1 MKVALIQMAIRE
13 GQPKQNTKTVLALL
27 EKAVLD
33 EPDVIVLPE
42 MWNTGYA
49 LSQLADLAD
58 DNGERTKT
66 LLRAFAK
73 KHHVNIVAGSVAT
86 KKKDSFFNTTYV
98 FDRTGQVIVDY
109 DKIHLF
115 GLMGEDQFLQAGH
128 QPSTFVLDGIQAA
141 SVICYDIRF
150 PEWIR
155 TLMSGGAKVLFVV
168 AEWPTERVAQWEILL
183 RARAVENQ
191 AFVVAVNRVGKGD
204 LDSFSG
210 HSLVINPLGEVIL
223 QVPDNQEGVF
233 FHLFGLVRSGKSTRA
248 NTCFCGSKTPVVS
261 LRRRAD
267 VFTITDFTRFT

>member
-115 GLMGEDQFLQAGH
+115 GLMGEDQFL
-128 QPSTFVLDGIQAA
+128 
-141 SVICYDIRF
+141 
-150 PEWIR
+150 
-155 TLMSGGAKVLFVV
+155 
-168 AEWPTERVAQWEILL
+168 
-183 RARAVENQ
+183 
-191 AFVVAVNRVGKGD
+191 
-204 LDSFSG
+204 
-210 HSLVINPLGEVIL
+210 
-223 QVPDNQEGVF
+223 
-233 FHLFGLVRSGKSTRA
+233 
-248 NTCFCGSKTPVVS
+248 
-261 LRRRAD
+261 
-267 VFTITDFTRFT
+267 

>member
-1 MKVALIQMAIRE
+1 MKVALIQIAIRE

-128 QPSTFVLDGIQAA
+128 QPSTFVLDGIQAT

-233 FHLFGLVRSGKSTRA
+233 STCLDWSEVEKVRGQI
-248 NTCFCGSKTPVVS
+248 PVF
-261 LRRRAD
+261 AD
-267 VFTITDFTRFT
+267 RKPQLYH

>member
-33 EPDVIVLPE
+33 ELDVIVLPE

-73 KHHVNIVAGSVAT
+73 KHHVNIVAGSVAK

-150 PEWIR
+150 PE
-155 TLMSGGAKVLFVV
+155 
-168 AEWPTERVAQWEILL
+168 
-183 RARAVENQ
+183 
-191 AFVVAVNRVGKGD
+191 
-204 LDSFSG
+204 
-210 HSLVINPLGEVIL
+210 
-223 QVPDNQEGVF
+223 
-233 FHLFGLVRSGKSTRA
+233 
-248 NTCFCGSKTPVVS
+248 
-261 LRRRAD
+261 
-267 VFTITDFTRFT
+267 

>member
-1 MKVALIQMAIRE
+1 MDYDKIHLFGLM
-13 GQPKQNTKTVLALL
+13 
-27 EKAVLD
+27 
-33 EPDVIVLPE
+33 
-42 MWNTGYA
+42 
-49 LSQLADLAD
+49 
-58 DNGERTKT
+58 GE
-66 LLRAFAK
+66 
-73 KHHVNIVAGSVAT
+73 
-86 KKKDSFFNTTYV
+86 
-98 FDRTGQVIVDY
+98 VIVDY

-233 FHLFGLVRSGKSTRA
+233 STCLDWSEVEKVRGQI
-248 NTCFCGSKTPVVS
+248 PVF
-261 LRRRAD
+261 AD
-267 VFTITDFTRFT
+267 RKPQLYH